1 MRKKLEIKH
10 DKFHAKTEMITRG
23 TTLWSGNKLYDYGF
37 SWKRNDIRGKF
48 RHWSTPEGDSI
59 LLDIDFVG
67 PDWMF
72 LEQGDIVIR
81 VNDTKNIT
89 IKPVETDS
97 KVSSDE
103 HAVHVHE
110 SLYYEVP
117 LDDFKDICEATAV
130 EVQISGKN
138 TFVTGNGVAL
148 QEIGRYLYNQL
159 FTNKALPEIKV
170 SSKKSLTLYIVSAI
184 IAEILPILLYVEY
197 YIYPEYLIPVLLLV
211 LGIDAFYY
219 IKSKSYNNLLLNILS
234 LVAFI
239 LCCYYGSD
247 ISYYLSRGVY
257 NRITLIFSAVV
268 ILKYVVGIIISLKN
282 RKTSKQ

>member
-138 TFVTGNGVAL
+138 TFVEGNGVAL

-170 SSKKSLTLYIVSAI
+170 SSKKSLTLSIILAI
-184 IAEILPILLYVEY
+184 IAEFTLLLTGVEW
-197 YIYPEYLIPVLLLV
+197 YIIVRGFTHLIPVVLLV
-211 LGIDAFYY
+211 LGIDVFCY
-219 IKSKSYNNLLLNILS
+219 IKSKAYNNLLLNILF
-234 LVAFI
+234 LVTWI
-239 LCCYYGSD
+239 LFYC
-247 ISYYLSRGVY
+247 LWQEKWL
-257 NRITLIFSAVV
+257 ITMF

>member
-170 SSKKSLTLYIVSAI
+170 SSKKSLTLSIILAI
-184 IAEILPILLYVEY
+184 IAEFTLLLTGVEW
-197 YIYPEYLIPVLLLV
+197 YIIVRGFTHLIPVVLLV
-211 LGIDAFYY
+211 LGIDVFCY
-219 IKSKSYNNLLLNILS
+219 IKSKAYNNLLLNILF
-234 LVAFI
+234 LVTWI
-239 LCCYYGSD
+239 LFYC
-247 ISYYLSRGVY
+247 LWEEKWL
-257 NRITLIFSAVV
+257 ITMF

>member
-67 PDWMF
+67 TDWMF

-138 TFVTGNGVAL
+138 TFVEGNGVAL

-170 SSKKSLTLYIVSAI
+170 SSKKSLTLSIILAI
-184 IAEILPILLYVEY
+184 IAEFTLLLTGVEW
-197 YIYPEYLIPVLLLV
+197 YIIDRGFTHLIPVVLLV
-211 LGIDAFYY
+211 LGIDVFCY
-219 IKSKSYNNLLLNILS
+219 IKSKAYNNLLLNILF
-234 LVAFI
+234 LVTWI
-239 LCCYYGSD
+239 LFYC
-247 ISYYLSRGVY
+247 LLEAKWL
-257 NRITLIFSAVV
+257 ITMF

>member
-138 TFVTGNGVAL
+138 TFVEGNGVAL

-170 SSKKSLTLYIVSAI
+170 SSKKSLTLSIILAI
-184 IAEILPILLYVEY
+184 IAEFTLLLTGVEW
-197 YIYPEYLIPVLLLV
+197 YIIVRGFTHLIPVVLLV
-211 LGIDAFYY
+211 LGIDVFCY
-219 IKSKSYNNLLLNILS
+219 IKSKAYNNLLLNILF
-234 LVAFI
+234 LVTWI
-239 LCCYYGSD
+239 LFYC
-247 ISYYLSRGVY
+247 LWEEKWL
-257 NRITLIFSAVV
+257 ITMF